1 MTTVVISGDGFRM
14 NEADLSGVTDYLFQD
29 LTATEARYYDDADNY
44 QSFLG
49 TGFTY
54 DPAGNLTGGTMTKAI
69 TFESGAEN
77 VRFSNFSVDAGD
89 FGSAVLTNDAG
100 TLWSLLLS
108 GADVIKG
115 GADHDQLLG
124 NAGNDRIYG
133 NGGNDL
139 IFGEVGADRLFGGDG
154 SDVLIG
160 GLGAD
165 YIDGGPGSDMMGG
178 GPGLDSFVFSEAPV
192 AMVVDRILDFQ
203 PEHDSILLER
213 ADFAGVGAV
222 GALAAARFYVGA
234 AAHDASD
241 RIIYND
247 ATGALIFDSD
257 GTGANPGIQF
267 AIMGAGLAVTV
278 ADFTIF

>member
-1 MTTVVISGDGFRM
+1 MTNVVISGDGFRM
-14 NEADLSGVTDYLFQD
+14 DDADLSGVTDYLFQD

-44 QSFLG
+44 QSFVG

-69 TFESGAEN
+69 TVESGAEH
-77 VRFSNFSVDAGD
+77 VKFTSFSVDAGD

-100 TLWSLLLS
+100 TLWSLLLA
-108 GADVIKG
+108 GNDVIKG
-115 GADHDQLLG
+115 GAGHDVLLG
-124 NAGNDRIYG
+124 NTGNDRIYG
-133 NGGNDL
+133 NGGNDQL
-139 IFGEVGADRLFGGDG
+139 FGEVGNDRLFGGDG

-165 YIDGGPGSDMMGG
+165 YIDGGAGSDMMGG
-178 GPGLDSFVFSEAPV
+178 GPGADSFVFSEAPA
-192 AMVVDRILDFQ
+192 AMIVDRILDYR
-203 PEHDSILLER
+203 PGHDAMLLER
-213 ADFAGVGAV
+213 ADFAGIGAA
-222 GALAAARFYVGA
+222 GALAATRFYVGA

-247 ATGALIFDSD
+247 VTGALLFDGD
-257 GTGANPGIQF
+257 GTGANPAIQF
-267 AIMGAGLAVTV
+267 ALMGAGLAVTA